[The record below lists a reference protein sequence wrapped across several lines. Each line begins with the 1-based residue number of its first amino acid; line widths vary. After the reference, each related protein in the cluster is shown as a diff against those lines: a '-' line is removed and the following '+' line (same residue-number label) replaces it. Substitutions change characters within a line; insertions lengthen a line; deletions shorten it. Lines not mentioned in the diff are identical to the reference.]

1 MGLGSVVSGLAGGGK
16 SAKKAAAA
24 AIAAQKKAMEEYQK
38 GFDYVSNNYSYYE
51 PQAKQGWQNF
61 NNTLTGDMSAFN
73 ASPYGQFYNDYIMNN
88 TIDRLQGTAA
98 AKGNFLSG
106 NTLKE
111 LQTNIQSIL
120 SSDYLNRL
128 GQYLGYNQNLGQTAL
143 GITDALNQYRWKQAA
158 ANAGA
163 QENIGNIQAAQ
174 YLAKA
179 NNNAGILSSLGGLD
193 LSSLAGS
200 LGGLFGGS
208 SDDEGGEKSSSNGL
222 WGTIGS
228 IAGTAIGTIYGGGGG
243 AAAGGAIGK
252 GLGGMFDK

>member
-1 MGLGSVVSGLAGGGK
+1 MGLGSVVSGLVGGK
-16 SAKKAAAA
+16 GSKKAAAA

-61 NNTLTGDMSAFN
+61 NNTLNGDMSAFN
-73 ASPYGQFYNDYIMNN
+73 ASPYGQFYNDYTMNN

-120 SSDYLNRL
+120 QSDYLNRL

-143 GITDALNQYRWKQAA
+143 GITDALNQYRWHQAA

-163 QENIGNIQAAQ
+163 QQQIGNIQAAQ
-174 YLAKA
+174 QLAKY
-179 NNNAGILSSLGGLD
+179 NNLGNIWGGLTD
-193 LSSLAGS
+193 LGVGTFGNAISGGLYSLAGNL
-200 LGGLFGGS
+200 LG
-208 SDDEGGEKSSSNGL
+208 KNGVEE
-222 WGTIGS
+222 S
-228 IAGTAIGTIYGGGGG
+228 GGGYSTSRTYS
-243 AAAGGAIGK
+243 
-252 GLGGMFDK
+252 L

>member
-1 MGLGSVVSGLAGGGK
+1 MGLGSVVSGLVGGK
-16 SAKKAAAA
+16 GAKKAAQA
-24 AIAAQKKAMEEYQK
+24 AILAQQRAMEEYK
-38 GFDYVSNNYSYYE
+38 NAYNDVSNNYSYYE

-61 NNTLTGDMSAFN
+61 NNTLAGDMTAFD
-73 ASPYGQFYNDYIMNN
+73 ASPYGQFYNDYTMNN

-143 GITDALNQYRWKQAA
+143 GITDAMNQYRWNQAA

-163 QENIGNIQAAQ
+163 QQQIGNIQAAQ
-174 YLAKA
+174 QMAKYNNLGNIWGGLVDFGMNALTPFGSSGTGKESALYNYGTGGNGGTANA
-179 NNNAGILSSLGGLD
+179 NNGSLSWLSSL
-193 LSSLAGS
+193 
-200 LGGLFGGS
+200 
-208 SDDEGGEKSSSNGL
+208 
-222 WGTIGS
+222 WG
-228 IAGTAIGTIYGGGGG
+228 
-243 AAAGGAIGK
+243 
-252 GLGGMFDK
+252 